1 MVGSPKR
8 TLAELMAA
16 VATYWT
22 PIGASALRRSPHR
35 EYGLPKASDRA
46 VYPDVVDD
54 DEQCLPLGRFLMN
67 RRHLR
72 HRILDGIQ
80 RKSAIEMAVKS
91 KIARMRKAPAEKAN
105 VFPILPT
112 LSA

>member
-1 MVGSPKR
+1 
-8 TLAELMAA
+8 
-16 VATYWT
+16 
-22 PIGASALRRSPHR
+22 
-35 EYGLPKASDRA
+35 
-46 VYPDVVDD
+46 
-54 DEQCLPLGRFLMN
+54 MN